1 MSTYFE
7 GYSSDRELEK
17 QSKLVSPVARTG
29 WKKSEQ
35 LEDMLRSARVD
46 RTWCKRELHG
56 WTSWCALFGVRLAT
70 RAIGRGLRTL
80 DAPSSEITH
89 VTQGDIR
96 GVLSA
101 NKCQYVVGHAS
112 FLIRCPF
119 CEKGQ
124 KNSEKTLFV
133 NKTTGSVVCKPC
145 GVRGNVGI

>member
-1 MSTYFE
+1 
-7 GYSSDRELEK
+7 
-17 QSKLVSPVARTG
+17 
-29 WKKSEQ
+29 
-35 LEDMLRSARVD
+35 MLKSARMNSIWGV
-46 RTWCKRELHG
+46 RRPHG
-56 WTSWCALFGVRLAT
+56 WMSWCALFGVRLAA
-70 RAIGRGLRTL
+70 RATARGLRTL
-80 DAPSSEITH
+80 EAPSSEIAH

-124 KNSEKTLFV
+124 KSSEKTLFV

-145 GVRGNVGI
+145 GVRGTFAA

>member
-1 MSTYFE
+1 
-7 GYSSDRELEK
+7 
-17 QSKLVSPVARTG
+17 
-29 WKKSEQ
+29 
-35 LEDMLRSARVD
+35 MLRSARVD
-46 RTWCKRELHG
+46 RTWCKLEPHG
-56 WTSWCALFGVRLAT
+56 WTSWCALFGARLAT
-70 RAIGRGLRTL
+70 RASGRGLRTL
-80 DAPSSEITH
+80 EAPSSEITH